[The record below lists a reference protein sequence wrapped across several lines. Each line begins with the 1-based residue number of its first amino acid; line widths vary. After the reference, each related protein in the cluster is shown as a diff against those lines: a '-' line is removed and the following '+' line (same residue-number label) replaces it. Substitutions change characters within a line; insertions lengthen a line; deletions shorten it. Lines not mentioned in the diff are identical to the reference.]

1 MRPFKCNLRSFLL
14 FLDAPNPKFELS
26 RIGPKK
32 PFLENITKS
41 RFRLNMKTFCLR
53 TSKVSKNELS
63 DILNKF
69 SDNLNVVRG
78 FSVFFFRMGAIKNL
92 NLSKKAE
99 KGFPRK
105 YFQKSV

>member
-1 MRPFKCNLRSFLL
+1 M
-14 FLDAPNPKFELS
+14 
-26 RIGPKK
+26 
-32 PFLENITKS
+32 
-41 RFRLNMKTFCLR
+41 
-53 TSKVSKNELS
+53 SKNELG

-92 NLSKKAE
+92 NLSKKAQ